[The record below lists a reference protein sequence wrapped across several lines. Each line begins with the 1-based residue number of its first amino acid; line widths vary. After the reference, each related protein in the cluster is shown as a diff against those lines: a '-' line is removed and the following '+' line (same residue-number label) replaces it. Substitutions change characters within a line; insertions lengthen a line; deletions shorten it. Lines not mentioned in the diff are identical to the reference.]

1 MDFTWPE
8 ETEQVFKQILAAT
21 QSWPA
26 PPEQARPFTREQWRR
41 CADLGL
47 LGLSVPPQYGGQG
60 YGFLTS
66 ARAVEAFGRGCPDL
80 GLVFSAMAHLFA
92 CTMPI
97 VEYGSPALRERVL
110 PKLCRGE
117 WVGANA
123 VTEEDAGSD
132 AMAGKAVAVR
142 DGDGYRISGTK
153 SFVSNGPDADVFVVY
168 AHTEP
173 SFGHMGLSAFV
184 VERGTAGLTLGEPF
198 DTLAFESCPTSSI
211 VLDGCWVPAECRLGR
226 DGQGAEVFHA
236 SMRWERSCLFAAYL
250 GQMAR
255 LIDRC
260 VQHVKERKQFGKR
273 IGANQAVS
281 HRIAQMRIQLETA
294 RLLLYRACWRLD
306 RGEPATTDIA
316 MAKYVVSEAAVQTAL
331 SAVRLFAG
339 KGVRTDVGIEREL
352 RNAVPSTIFSGTSE
366 MQLERI
372 AKELGL

>member
-8 ETEQVFKQILAAT
+8 ESEQVFKQILAAT

-26 PPEQARPFTREQWRR
+26 SPDEARPFTREQWRR

-47 LGLSVPPQYGGQG
+47 LGLSVPTRYGGQG

-92 CTMPI
+92 CTMPV
-97 VEYGSPALRERVL
+97 VEYGGPALRERVL
-110 PKLCRGE
+110 PRLCRGE

-142 DGDGYRISGTK
+142 DGDGYRITGTK
-153 SFVSNGPDADVFVVY
+153 SFVSNGPNADVFIVY

-211 VLDGCWVPAECRLGR
+211 VLSDCWVPAECRLGEE
-226 DGQGAEVFHA
+226 GQGAEVFHA

-250 GQMAR
+250 GQMSR

-260 VQHVKERKQFGKR
+260 VHHVKERKQFGKR

-281 HRIAQMRIQLETA
+281 HRVAQMRIQLETA

-306 RGEPATTDIA
+306 RGEPATIDIA
-316 MAKYVVSEAAVQTAL
+316 MAKFVVSEAAVQTAL

-366 MQLERI
+366 MQLERV

>member
-8 ETEQVFKQILAAT
+8 ESERVYKQILTAT

-26 PPEQARPFTREQWRR
+26 PEGARPFTREQWRQ
-41 CADLGL
+41 CAELGL
-47 LGLSVPPQYGGQG
+47 LGLSVPTQYGGQG
-60 YGFLTS
+60 YGFRTA
-66 ARAVEAFGRGCPDL
+66 ARAVEAFGEGCQDL
-80 GLVFSAMAHLFA
+80 GLVFSATAHLFA
-92 CTMPI
+92 CTMPV
-97 VEYGSPALRERVL
+97 VEYGNPELRERVL

-132 AMAGKAVAVR
+132 AMAGKARAIR

-153 SFVSNGPDADVFVVY
+153 SFVSNGPAADVFIVY

-173 SFGHMGLSAFV
+173 KFGHLGLSAFV
-184 VERGTAGLTLGEPF
+184 VERGVEGLTVGESF
-198 DTLAFESCPTSSI
+198 DTLAFESCPTSA
-211 VLDGCWVPAECRLGR
+211 VTLEDCWVPAECRLGAE
-226 DGQGAEVFHA
+226 GQGSEVFHA

-250 GQMAR
+250 GQMTR

-260 VQHVKERKQFGKR
+260 VRHARQRKQFGKR

-281 HRIAQMRIQLETA
+281 HRIAEMRTQLEAA
-294 RLLLYRACWRLD
+294 RLLLYRACWRLE
-306 RGEPATTDIA
+306 RGEPATMDIA
-316 MAKYVVSEAAVQTAL
+316 MAKLAVSEAAVQTAL

-339 KGVRTDVGIEREL
+339 QGVRTDVGIEREF

-372 AKELGL
+372 ARELGL

>member
-26 PPEQARPFTREQWRR
+26 PPEQAQPFTREQWRR